1 MSLAFDEY
9 GRPFIVLKEQDTK
22 QRIKG
27 IDAIKVTPTPS
38 RETYS
43 PHAQS
48 QPPSAPRSDPRD
60 SISCLSRPIRKSLS
74 PMTAQP
80 SWRRWKSSIQL
91 QGCWS
96 SCRRVRTMKSEMAPQ
111 ASSYWLAHS
120 SNKQRN
126 CSIKV
131 LTASFRSAS
140 SQDFRWL

>member
-27 IDAIKVTPTPS
+27 IDAIKVTPMPL
-38 RETYS
+38 REIYS

-48 QPPSAPRSDPRD
+48 QPLSAPPSDPRV
-60 SISCLSRPIRKSLS
+60 SISCSSRPIRKSPS
-74 PMTAQP
+74 PMTAPP
-80 SWRRWKSSIQL
+80 SWRRWKSNTQL

-96 SCRRVRTMKSEMAPQ
+96 SCPRVRTMKSEMAPQ

-126 CSIKV
+126 CSIRV
-131 LTASFRSAS
+131 TIASFRSAS
-140 SQDFRWL
+140 SQDF